1 MKKDK
6 DRTINPPL

>member
-6 DRTINPPL
+6 DRTIRA